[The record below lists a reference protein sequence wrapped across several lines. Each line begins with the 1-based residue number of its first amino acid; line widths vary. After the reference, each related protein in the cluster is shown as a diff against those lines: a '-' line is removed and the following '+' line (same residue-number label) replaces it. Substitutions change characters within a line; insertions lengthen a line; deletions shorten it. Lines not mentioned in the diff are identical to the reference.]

1 MNEKLKIYKIGGGII
16 DSHEEL
22 HQFLVDFAKINSRK
36 ILIHGGGKGAS
47 QNLKKLGIEPKMVN
61 GRRITDKP
69 TLDVV
74 VAFYAGTTNK
84 QIVSTLQ
91 KFDCNAL
98 GLSGAD
104 ANVIQGKIRPVKEI
118 DYGFVADINR
128 NSINTDFIKLI
139 IENNITPVFCAI
151 THDKNGNLLNTNA
164 DTISACLSKSL
175 ANFYDVEL
183 HYCFDKIGVL
193 KDVNDENSLI
203 PVINKTD
210 YQELLKSNI
219 IHDGMIP
226 KLENAFSVIDAGVK
240 KVVLEHPKN
249 ISNSIKTE
257 LIS

>member
-1 MNEKLKIYKIGGGII
+1 MKENLKIYKIGGGII
-16 DSHEEL
+16 DNQQEL
-22 HQFLVDFAKINSRK
+22 HQFLFDFAQINSKK

-47 QNLKKLGIEPKMVN
+47 HHLKKLGIEPKMVN
-61 GRRITDKP
+61 GRRITDKS

-74 VAFYAGTTNK
+74 VSFYAGTTNK
-84 QIVSTLQ
+84 QIVSLLQ
-91 KFDCNAL
+91 KHNCNAL

-104 ANVIQGKIRPVKEI
+104 ANAIQGKIRSVKEI
-118 DYGFVADINR
+118 DYGYVADITR
-128 NSINTDFIKLI
+128 KSINTDLIKLL

-164 DTISACLSKSL
+164 DTISACLAKSL
-175 ANFYDVEL
+175 AGLYDVEL

-193 KDVNDENSLI
+193 KDVNNENSLI
-203 PVINKTD
+203 PSINKLD
-210 YQELLKSNI
+210 YQNLLKNNI

-226 KLENAFSVIDAGVK
+226 KLENAFSVLDSGVK

-257 LIS
+257 LI